1 MSALTPNLWL
11 IVTFA
16 AAFFQTLR
24 FVLQKH
30 LATATLSPGGATFA
44 RFLYSAPLVAVALAA
59 YLGLTGTPLPTLNA
73 TFWAFGALGGAAQVV
88 ATIFIVKLFKAR
100 NFIVGLSLMKTET
113 ILAVLVGL
121 ILLGEAVALWAFA
134 AIVSGLVGVLMLST
148 PPGVQ
153 GIGWRQMVNR
163 ASGLGLGA
171 GVLFA
176 VSAVSYR
183 GASLEVAVEDP
194 LLRAGVT
201 LSAVTAMQMVGMALW
216 LRWREAGQISTVWQ
230 SRRVAVWIGLMSMA
244 GSFCWF
250 TAFTLQTAALVK
262 AVGQVEL
269 IMSLAASVLFF
280 RETVSGRELAGMAVL
295 CASIVALVLV
305 T

>member
-1 MSALTPNLWL
+1 MSIPVPEFWL

-30 LATATLSPGGATFA
+30 LATATLTPAGATFA
-44 RFLYSAPLVAVALAA
+44 RFLYSAPLVAVL
-59 YLGLTGTPLPTLNA
+59 LTGYLVSQGLSLPPLSA
-73 TFWAFGALGGAAQVV
+73 RFWMLGALGGFAQVA
-88 ATIFIVKLFKAR
+88 ATICVVKLFKAR
-100 NFIVGLSLMKTET
+100 NFAVGITLKKTEA

-121 ILLGEAVALWAFA
+121 VLLGETVSLYALGAILLGL
-134 AIVSGLVGVLMLST
+134 IGVLMLST
-148 PPGVQ
+148 PPDIR
-153 GIGWRQMVNR
+153 GIGWGQMANR
-163 ASGLGLGA
+163 ATALGLGA
-171 GVLFA
+171 GMLFA

-183 GASLEVAVEDP
+183 GASLEVAGAP

-201 LSAVTAMQMVGMALW
+201 LAAVTMMQLVGMAIW
-216 LRWREAGQISTVWQ
+216 LRLRETGQIGAVWRA
-230 SRRVAVWIGLMSMA
+230 RRVAVWIGLLSMA

-250 TAFTLQTAALVK
+250 TAFTLQSAALVK

-269 IMSLAASVLFF
+269 VMSLAASVLFF
-280 RETVSGRELAGMAVL
+280 RERITLREITGMAVL
-295 CASIVALVLV
+295 CASIVVLVLV